1 MKTRIM
7 LLITVLLTVVIN
19 SKGTTKDDPITL
31 FEEFI
36 KAQNQHDLT
45 ALNNLL
51 VDSPDFIWITQG
63 QTIWG
68 KESALKRFENLYKGT
83 WNLEPDKSNF
93 KIILLDKKTS
103 HIYVP
108 ITFTIGALGK
118 EPKQIKFLMNM
129 IIVNKSGRWKVS
141 AILPIQ
147 TL

>member
-1 MKTRIM
+1 MKKRI
-7 LLITVLLTVVIN
+7 LLLMTVLLTVVIN
-19 SKGTTKDDPITL
+19 SKGTIKDDPITL
-31 FEEFI
+31 FEQFI

-51 VDSPDFIWITQG
+51 VDSPDFIWITKG

-93 KIILLDKKTS
+93 KIIILNKKTR

-108 ITFTIGALGK
+108 ITFTIGDPGK
-118 EPKQIKFLMNM
+118 EPKQIRFFMNM
-129 IIVNKSGRWKVS
+129 IIVNKSGRWKIS
-141 AILPIQ
+141 AILPVQ

>member
-1 MKTRIM
+1 MKTRII
-7 LLITVLLTVVIN
+7 LLMTVLLTMVIN
-19 SKGTTKDDPITL
+19 SKGAIKDDPTTL
-31 FEEFI
+31 FEQFI

-51 VDSPDFIWITQG
+51 VDSPDFIWITKG

-68 KESALKRFENLYKGT
+68 KEAALKKFENLYKGT

-93 KIILLDKKTS
+93 KIIILDKKTR
-103 HIYVP
+103 HMYVP
-108 ITFTIGALGK
+108 ITFTIGELGQ

-129 IIVNKSGRWKVS
+129 IIVNKSGKWKVS

>member
-7 LLITVLLTVVIN
+7 LLMTILLTVFID
-19 SKGTTKDDPITL
+19 SKGAIKDDPITL
-31 FEEFI
+31 FEQFI
-36 KAQNQHDLT
+36 KAQNQHNLT

-51 VDSPDFIWITQG
+51 VDSPDFIWITKG

-68 KESALKRFENLYKGT
+68 KESALKKFENLYKGT
-83 WNLEPDKSNF
+83 WNLEPDKSNL
-93 KIILLDKKTS
+93 KIIILDKKTR

-108 ITFTIGALGK
+108 ITFTIGELGQ

-129 IIVNKSGRWKVS
+129 IIVKKSGRWKVS